1 MGPPKAFCST
11 SMMTSSGCGVYRL
24 NSSLICKSDA
34 RSLGPEWYQPMSF
47 SRALTFLNMSF
58 IDST

>member
-1 MGPPKAFCST
+1 
-11 SMMTSSGCGVYRL
+11 MMTSSGLGVYRL
-24 NSSLICKSDA
+24 NSSLILRSDA
-34 RSLGPEWYQPMSF
+34 RNLGPEWYQPINF